1 MVSLL
6 SLNFKKE
13 LYLIPLAVI
22 FLLIEKTIIEDD
34 KVKTNGEIFE
44 KNQNYTYILMYFGKF
59 LTFLVY
65 LIKSCFSKEEK
76 KLKEKIIYSRND
88 IHGFINFKNSRVSG
102 KQIIYVLMLLLICS
116 FFDLFYN
123 SKVSENVNHFYKYEH
138 LKIISIF
145 TFCSFFSR
153 KLFFKDK
160 FYSHHYLS
168 LLIMIIIFPI
178 ELFSCFISREKKVF
192 KNI

>member
-1 MVSLL
+1 
-6 SLNFKKE
+6 
-13 LYLIPLAVI
+13 
-22 FLLIEKTIIEDD
+22 
-34 KVKTNGEIFE
+34 
-44 KNQNYTYILMYFGKF
+44 
-59 LTFLVY
+59 
-65 LIKSCFSKEEK
+65 
-76 KLKEKIIYSRND
+76 
-88 IHGFINFKNSRVSG
+88 
-102 KQIIYVLMLLLICS
+102 MLLLICS

-178 ELFSCFISREKKVF
+178 ELFYCFISREKKSRIF
-192 KNI
+192 KNNIIWIFKRNVPMFAIMF